1 MSTRDFIN
9 QVKRKM
15 PDDAPVPSEDRV
27 RFQFAPSKPWSLVAE
42 GYSGRLSIKNMTD
55 KRQLNHDHQH
65 HAACVFR
72 YLWSCNQT
80 SSGLFPHIGWWQAS
94 YKGGRTWVSC
104 SGSWESSRKMYHS
117 VLVIM
122 ILRSLKSSQV
132 FLSFAIF
139 LKQLR
144 KVLWWPDHGHLNRS
158 IWTEQPT
165 SSRCWVKVYNF
176 RLLSVNTCSHP
187 TGFAAVCWRGT
198 RPQHHLWQRASSPYC
213 SFPFSPT
220 RLLTGSKNLPWS
232 QFPEPSGNMKGYPQP
247 SCWVDECLLQL
258 LWKTLCEHHI
268 WD

>member
-1 MSTRDFIN
+1 
-9 QVKRKM
+9 
-15 PDDAPVPSEDRV
+15 
-27 RFQFAPSKPWSLVAE
+27 
-42 GYSGRLSIKNMTD
+42 
-55 KRQLNHDHQH
+55 
-65 HAACVFR
+65 VFR

-139 LKQLR
+139 LKQLT

-158 IWTEQPT
+158 IWSEQPT
-165 SSRCWVKVYNF
+165 SSWCWVKVYNL

-198 RPQHHLWQRASSPYC
+198 RPQHHLC
-213 SFPFSPT
+213 SVQVALIALFRS
-220 RLLTGSKNLPWS
+220 
-232 QFPEPSGNMKGYPQP
+232 
-247 SCWVDECLLQL
+247 LQL
-258 LWKTLCEHHI
+258 DYLLAARTCPGHSFRNPVETWKAILNLAVGLMSVCFSCCGKLSVSTTSEIRKFADKKAEIQWAEDVRQHPLFLIVPAWKRNDSMRWLWQLI
-268 WD
+268 PSWLY